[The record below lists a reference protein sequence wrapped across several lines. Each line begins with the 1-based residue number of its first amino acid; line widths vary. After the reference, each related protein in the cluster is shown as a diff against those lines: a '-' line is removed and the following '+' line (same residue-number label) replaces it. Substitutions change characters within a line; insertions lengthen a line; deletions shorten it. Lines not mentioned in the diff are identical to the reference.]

1 MKKII
6 LMMAAV
12 VAISFTSCDSNS
24 NSKYAA
30 QGKQL
35 AEQLDQSVEKADTA
49 AALAAEIAIREAE
62 KQVEALGDSAALA
75 AFIAPVHESLQR
87 NAPFLT
93 TIKVD
98 RGMEKDKAVGG
109 VIQDVLD
116 NKVDIS
122 AVTASIDSVLINE
135 QKKEKD

>member
-24 NSKYAA
+24 KYAA

-35 AEQLDQSVEKADTA
+35 AEQLDQSVENADTA
-49 AALAAEIAIREAE
+49 AALAAF
-62 KQVEALGDSAALA
+62 S
-75 AFIAPVHESLQR
+75 APVHESLQR

-109 VIQDVLD
+109 VIQDVMD
-116 NKVDIS
+116 DKVDIS

-135 QKKEKD
+135 QKKKKD

>member
-12 VAISFTSCDSNS
+12 VAISFTSCDS

-75 AFIAPVHESLQR
+75 AFSAPVHESLQR

-109 VIQDVLD
+109 VIQDVMD
-116 NKVDIS
+116 DKVDIS

-135 QKKEKD
+135 QKKEKE